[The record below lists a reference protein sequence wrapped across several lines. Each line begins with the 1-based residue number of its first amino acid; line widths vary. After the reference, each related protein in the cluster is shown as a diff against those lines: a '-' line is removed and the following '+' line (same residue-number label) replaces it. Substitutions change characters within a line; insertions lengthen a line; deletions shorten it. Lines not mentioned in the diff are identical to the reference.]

1 VAAVDVGRNLQ
12 RNPATG
18 DSPDPALGIGF
29 LVKAGFDKIGLFQE
43 CSGLSVEYDVYTHEE
58 GGESGF
64 VHKLRGRAKHPNL
77 VLKRGVTH
85 QKNLSDW
92 FFECKDQTKRREIS
106 IDLLG
111 RDQKPIRTWAFDGAF
126 PVKWT
131 GPTFNAGQ
139 GSAAIEQLEIVH
151 KGFRDMSVG

>member
-1 VAAVDVGRNLQ
+1 VVAVDAARNLQ

-18 DSPDPALGIGF
+18 GSPDPALGIGF
-29 LVKAGFDKIGLFQE
+29 LVQAGFDKIGLFQE
-43 CSGLSVEYDVYTHEE
+43 CSGLTVEYDIYSHEE

-85 QKNLSDW
+85 EKNLSDW
-92 FFECKDQTKRREIS
+92 FFECKDQAKRRDVTIV
-106 IDLLG
+106 LLG
-111 RDQKPIRTWAFDGAF
+111 RDQKPIRTWTFAAAF

-139 GSAAIEQLEIVH
+139 ANAAIEQLELVH
-151 KGFRDMSVG
+151 HGFQDMG

>member
-1 VAAVDVGRNLQ
+1 VVAVDAARNLQ

-18 DSPDPALGIGF
+18 GSPDPALGIGF
-29 LVKAGFDKIGLFQE
+29 LVEAGFDKIGLFQE
-43 CSGLSVEYDVYTHEE
+43 CSGLTVEYDVYTHEE

-77 VLKRGVTH
+77 VLKRGITH
-85 QKNLSDW
+85 EKNLSDW
-92 FFECKDQTKRREIS
+92 FFECKDQAKRRDVTIR
-106 IDLLG
+106 LLG
-111 RDQKPIRTWAFDGAF
+111 RDQKTIRAWNFVAAF

-139 GSAAIEQLEIVH
+139 ANAAIEQLELVH
-151 KGFRDMSVG
+151 HGFKDMAVS

>member
-1 VAAVDVGRNLQ
+1 VVAVDAGRNLQ

-18 DSPDPALGIGF
+18 GSPDPALGIGF
-29 LVKAGFDKIGLFQE
+29 LVEAGFDKIGLFQE
-43 CSGLSVEYDVYTHEE
+43 CSGLTVEYDVYTHEE

-85 QKNLSDW
+85 EKNLSDW
-92 FFECKDQTKRREIS
+92 FFECKDQAKRR
-106 IDLLG
+106 DVTVRLLG
-111 RDQKPIRTWAFDGAF
+111 RDQKTIRAWNFAAAF

-139 GSAAIEQLEIVH
+139 ANAAIEQLELVH
-151 KGFRDMSVG
+151 HGFKDMAVS

>member
-1 VAAVDVGRNLQ
+1 VVAVDAARNLQ

-18 DSPDPALGIGF
+18 GSPDPALGIGF
-29 LVKAGFDKIGLFQE
+29 LVQAGFDKIGLFQE
-43 CSGLSVEYDVYTHEE
+43 CSGLTVEYDVYTHEE

-85 QKNLSDW
+85 EKNLSDW
-92 FFECKDQTKRREIS
+92 FFECKDQAKRRDVTIV
-106 IDLLG
+106 LLG
-111 RDQKPIRTWAFDGAF
+111 RDQKPIRTWTFAAAF

-139 GSAAIEQLEIVH
+139 ANAAIEQLELVH
-151 KGFRDMSVG
+151 HGFQDMG

>member
-1 VAAVDVGRNLQ
+1 VVAVDAARNLQ
-12 RNPATG
+12 RNPASG
-18 DSPDPALGIGF
+18 NSPDPALGIGF
-29 LVKAGFDKIGLFQE
+29 LVQAGFDKIGLFQE
-43 CSGLSVEYDVYTHEE
+43 CSGLTVEYDVYTHEE

-85 QKNLSDW
+85 EKNLSDW
-92 FFECKDQTKRREIS
+92 FFECKDQAKRRDVTI
-106 IDLLG
+106 ILLG
-111 RDQKPIRTWAFDGAF
+111 RDQKPIRTWTFAAAF

-139 GSAAIEQLEIVH
+139 ANAAIEQLELVH
-151 KGFRDMSVG
+151 HGFKDMGS

>member
-1 VAAVDVGRNLQ
+1 VAVDTGRNLQ

-18 DSPDPALGIGF
+18 GSPDPALGIGF
-29 LVKAGFDKIGLFQE
+29 LIEAGFDKIGLFQE
-43 CSGLSVEYDVYTHEE
+43 CSGLTVEYDVYTHEE

-92 FFECKDQTKRREIS
+92 FFECKDQAKRR
-106 IDLLG
+106 DVTVRLLG
-111 RDQKPIRTWAFDGAF
+111 RDQKTIRAWNFAAAF

-139 GSAAIEQLEIVH
+139 ANAAIEQLELVH
-151 KGFRDMSVG
+151 HGFKDMAVS

>member
-1 VAAVDVGRNLQ
+1 MVAVDAARNLQ

-18 DSPDPALGIGF
+18 GSPDPALGIGF
-29 LVKAGFDKIGLFQE
+29 LVQAGFDKIGLFQE
-43 CSGLSVEYDVYTHEE
+43 CSGLTVEYDVYTHEE

-85 QKNLSDW
+85 EKNLSDW
-92 FFECKDQTKRREIS
+92 FFECKDQAKRRDVTIV
-106 IDLLG
+106 LLG
-111 RDQKPIRTWAFDGAF
+111 RDQKPIRTWTFAAAF

-139 GSAAIEQLEIVH
+139 ANAAIEQLELVH
-151 KGFRDMSVG
+151 HGFQDMG